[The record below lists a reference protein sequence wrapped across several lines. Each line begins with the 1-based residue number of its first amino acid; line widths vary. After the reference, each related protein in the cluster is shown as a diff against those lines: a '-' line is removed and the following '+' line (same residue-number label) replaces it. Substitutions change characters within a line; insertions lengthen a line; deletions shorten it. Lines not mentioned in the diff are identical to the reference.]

1 MVDLSVEA
9 SLKEKVKELQ
19 KQLADLQAK
28 RSSEQ
33 EREIDLCV
41 SLINQI
47 SLEPHPQLDGEYAR
61 KLAERI
67 DTDFFEQEKAKLET
81 FLRRE
86 VSDLSK
92 SVDFA
97 TENIENSVNAL
108 DDKVEMF
115 RSIKDSLAKYNE
127 NRKASGISS
136 KQAKLLKF
144 LELHNVV
151 YNNMLAGHRGGAVEN
166 YDSDEM
172 TNIGSTVQQLISEM
186 DFPSTI
192 SDELTLLR
200 YKLLSDV
207 KANELPR
214 IAVKVLEL
222 VIESYKIEREE
233 ARTFLTTLNNSLS
246 LFNTNFTNSV
256 ALARELQTQ
265 GSESNATIDLAI
277 DEINNTISTAD
288 SLQQL
293 KDNIVAQVAHIRTAM
308 ESHHNVEEKQSN
320 YLRAISKIQ
329 DRLKLMV
336 EETDEFKQ
344 KLVQQKN
351 RMIID
356 SLTKLSNKNA
366 YESRIEHE
374 YKRWQRYKEALSVAL
389 VDIDNFRLINEK
401 YGHPAGDRALK
412 VIARALQSKI
422 RETDFI
428 ARYIG
433 EKFVVIFLGTD
444 RSSLESP
451 LKKLNDVIKAIPFHF
466 KDSKVSITVSIGA
479 AVFGTND
486 NPITIIEKAE
496 NSLRSAK
503 KAGKDCYVIASS

>member
-1 MVDLSVEA
+1 MGLSIEE
-9 SLKEKVKELQ
+9 SLKEKIKELQ
-19 KQLADLQAK
+19 KQVNDLQDK
-28 RSSEQ
+28 RKAEQ
-33 EREIDLCV
+33 ENTIDLYV
-41 SLINQI
+41 SLLNHL
-47 SLEPHPQLDGEYAR
+47 SLDGHAPFG
-61 KLAERI
+61 
-67 DTDFFEQEKAKLET
+67 DDFTEKIISKIESPSYGEEKNKLE
-81 FLRRE
+81 LVLKRE
-86 VSDLSK
+86 VLDLSK

-97 TENIENSVNAL
+97 TESIEKTIEAL
-108 DDKVEMF
+108 DDKVEIY
-115 RSIKDSLAKYNE
+115 RNIKSSLTNYKE
-127 NRKASGISS
+127 NYKASGITS
-136 KQAKLLKF
+136 KQTKMLKF

-151 YNNMLAGHRGGAVEN
+151 FNDIVSNHNAVTAEI
-166 YDSDEM
+166 YDSGEM
-172 TNIGSTVQQLISEM
+172 NNIGSTVQQLISEM
-186 DFPSTI
+186 DFPSSI

-207 KANELPR
+207 KPSELPR

-222 VIESYKIEREE
+222 VIESYKIERDE

-246 LFNTNFTNSV
+246 LFNTNFSNSV
-256 ALARELQTQ
+256 AIARDIQTQ
-265 GSESNATIDLAI
+265 ESESNATIDLAI
-277 DEINNTISTAD
+277 DRISDSINKVDT
-288 SLQQL
+288 LQQL

-308 ESHHNVEEKQSN
+308 ESHHSAEEKQSN

-344 KLVQQKN
+344 KLIQQKN
-351 RMIID
+351 RMVVD

-374 YKRWQRYKEALSVAL
+374 YKRWQRYKESLSVAL
-389 VDIDNFRLINEK
+389 IDIDNFKQINEK

-433 EKFVVIFLGTD
+433 EKFVVIFLGAD
-444 RSSLESP
+444 KNSIESP
-451 LKKLNDVIKAIPFHF
+451 LKKLNDVIKSIPFHF
-466 KDSKVSITVSIGA
+466 KDNKVSVTVSIGA
-479 AVFGTND
+479 AIFGEND

-496 NSLRSAK
+496 RSLRSAK
-503 KAGKDCYVIASS
+503 KAGKDCFVIAG

>member
-1 MVDLSVEA
+1 MGLSAEE
-9 SLKEKVKELQ
+9 SLKEKVRELQ
-19 KQLADLQAK
+19 KQLTDLQAK
-28 RSSEQ
+28 RKGEQ
-33 EREIDLCV
+33 ESANLLLV
-41 SLINQI
+41 SLIKHL
-47 SLEPHPQLDGEYAR
+47 SLGEQNSFGEDFAK
-61 KLAERI
+61 KLNSRI
-67 DTDFFEQEKAKLET
+67 DTAGYEEEKAKLEN
-81 FLRRE
+81 LLKKE
-86 VSDLSK
+86 VIELSK

-97 TENIENSVNAL
+97 TETIEKSINAL
-108 DDKVEMF
+108 DSGTEIY
-115 RSIKDSLAKYNE
+115 RSIQESLAKYND
-127 NRKASGISS
+127 NFKASGITS
-136 KQAKLLKF
+136 KHSKLLKF

-151 YNNMLAGHRGGAVEN
+151 YNDLISNHRVTASDS
-166 YDSDEM
+166 YDSEEM
-172 TNIGSTVQQLISEM
+172 NNIGSTVQQLISEM
-186 DFPSTI
+186 DFPSSI

-214 IAVKVLEL
+214 ISVKVLEL

-246 LFNTNFTNSV
+246 LFNTNFSNSV
-256 ALARELQTQ
+256 ALAKELQTQ
-265 GSESNATIDLAI
+265 ESESNATIDLAI
-277 DEINNTISTAD
+277 DKIND
-288 SLQQL
+288 SIGKVDTLQQL

-308 ESHHNVEEKQSN
+308 ETHHTVEEKQSN
-320 YLRAISKIQ
+320 YVRAISKIQ

-351 RMIID
+351 RMVID

-366 YESRIEHE
+366 YESRMEHE
-374 YKRWQRYKEALSVAL
+374 YKRWQRYKESISVAL
-389 VDIDNFRLINEK
+389 VDIDNFKVINEK

-444 RSSLESP
+444 RASLESP
-451 LKKLNDVIKAIPFHF
+451 LKKLNDVIKSIPFHF
-466 KDSKVSITVSIGA
+466 KDSKVTITVSIGA
-479 AVFGTND
+479 AVFGDND

-496 NSLRSAK
+496 TSLRTAK
-503 KAGKDCYVIASS
+503 KNGKDCYVIAE